1 MLRVFRD
8 TDGEWWAESVGPLG
22 SLDAEALTTPLSG
35 DAERV
40 SSIDEFDNEVAD
52 RLAVLLH
59 VEPGKHIEGVGRRI
73 SPHTFWL
80 FNEGEDSWLVTADT
94 AIKM

>member
-8 TDGEWWAESVGPLG
+8 EDGEWWADRSGVGV
-22 SLDAEALTTPLSG
+22 SYRWDSG
-35 DAERV
+35 AERV

-59 VEPGKHIEGVGRRI
+59 VEPGGHIEGVGRRI
-73 SPHTFWL
+73 SKDTFWL
-80 FNEGEDSWLVTADT
+80 FHEGEDSWLVTADT